1 MFIGKKEFDTTRNTY
16 IMGILNV
23 TPDSFS
29 DGGRYQDIDAALR
42 HAEEMVRD
50 GADILDVGG
59 ESTRPG
65 HVQITDE
72 EEIGRTAPVIE
83 RLKQEFDVPISIDTY
98 KGSVAHAALQ
108 AGADLVNDV
117 WGLKYWKTTA
127 PPAA

>member
-83 RLKQEFDVPISIDTY
+83 RLKQEFDVPIS
-98 KGSVAHAALQ
+98 KV
-108 AGADLVNDV
+108 
-117 WGLKYWKTTA
+117 
-127 PPAA
+127 P

>member
-83 RLKQEFDVPISIDTY
+83 RLK
-98 KGSVAHAALQ
+98 HR
-108 AGADLVNDV
+108 
-117 WGLKYWKTTA
+117 
-127 PPAA
+127 

>member
-83 RLKQEFDVPISIDTY
+83 RLKQEFDVPISIDT
-98 KGSVAHAALQ
+98 
-108 AGADLVNDV
+108 
-117 WGLKYWKTTA
+117 
-127 PPAA
+127 